1 MSGDIQCKNV
11 FMSKPHLRKSSRH
24 LNVSDDHMNPRS
36 FLTVNGKWD
45 ESPVCVSDVSL
56 NTNYL
61 IGRRLVKKYLVD
73 AEFPEEYVNWDNLIK
88 SGRIDTLRPHGEF
101 VGISK
106 KYQSTEDSIGNV
118 MRSSNG

>member
-1 MSGDIQCKNV
+1 MSGDIQCENV
-11 FMSKPHLRKSSRH
+11 FMRKPHLRKTSRH

-36 FLTVNGKWD
+36 FLTINGKRD

-61 IGRRLVKKYLVD
+61 IGRRLAKKYLVD
-73 AEFPEEYVNWDNLIK
+73 AEFPEEDVNWDNLIK
-88 SGRIDTLRPHGEF
+88 SGRIDMLRPHGDF

-106 KYQSTEDSIGNV
+106 KYQNTEDSNGNV